1 VRRREQKRLEG
12 RYEIVVREGIGR
24 IRHRIS
30 GEVMHSVNDPAEEAR
45 SLYVEQS
52 NLVERLKVP
61 DVHPLVVWDVGLGAG
76 ANAMATIL
84 AAEAM
89 NPDERKRR
97 LVLVSFENDLDSL
110 KLALRH
116 TQWFKH
122 LRHAAPTQ
130 LIAKNQWLS
139 EASGIDWLLLPGD
152 FSVRKFD
159 APPPDVVYFDPFSFK
174 TDSALWT
181 LASFREL
188 ADVCRDKATELF
200 TYTYSTSVRA
210 AMLAAGFYV
219 AKGRATGPKTE
230 TTIGL
235 SPRAAAQA
243 THREFLGAQWLAK
256 WERSDAQ
263 APFGAGVEDS
273 SWKSAVTAHPQ
284 FRTCL

>member
-1 VRRREQKRLEG
+1 KL
-12 RYEIVVREGIGR
+12 
-24 IRHRIS
+24 
-30 GEVMHSVNDPAEEAR
+30 
-45 SLYVEQS
+45 
-52 NLVERLKVP
+52 P

-76 ANAMATIL
+76 ANAMATIH
-84 AAEAM
+84 AVEAM
-89 NPDERKRR
+89 NADERKRR
-97 LVLVSFENDLDSL
+97 LILVSFENDLDSL

-130 LIAKNQWLS
+130 LLEKNQWLS

-152 FSVRKFD
+152 FTLRKFD
-159 APPPDVVYFDPFSFK
+159 APAPDVVYFDPFSFK

-235 SPRAAAQA
+235 SPLAAQA
-243 THREFLGAQWLAK
+243 THRELLGTQWLEK
-256 WERSDAQ
+256 WARSDAQ
-263 APFGAGVEDS
+263 APFGANVGDDS
-273 SWKSAVTAHPQ
+273 WRIAVTQHPQ
-284 FRTCL
+284 FRPSS